1 MKVQAK
7 LRKPKKRDLRNALD
21 RQANRR
27 TEGRK
32 ERDDAVRVFVND
44 PTGGALVL
52 TGCLVNLSG
61 KGALIRADDS
71 LKPGEECLVT
81 IVGSQGDLVVES
93 AFAMVR
99 WACIREE
106 RDFLIG
112 IEYADKQAATS

>member
-61 KGALIRADDS
+61 KGALISADDG